1 MDNSIYQKGGIND
14 VCNYVIVKNN
24 PKYINSV
31 MYQLEMV
38 TNIYSGKRYG
48 AKPLYEPYYESEL
61 NHISIAVVQ
70 FKLLQAIDKSDFV
83 LAKELVKL
91 LKKNYHRLALQI
103 QKISVIFDILY
114 SDIVIDSNMTN
125 FNRHYKWIT
134 KKDKLLCTKYD
145 NDAKYFYD
153 IYTKIYNKDYNI
165 EELVLKL
172 INSDAFASGE
182 KLSMRKRFDFLIE
195 KLYEL

>member
-1 MDNSIYQKGGIND
+1 MKKKFRLLNFEKLLLEKETVYEND
-14 VCNYVIVKNN
+14 
-24 PKYINSV
+24 
-31 MYQLEMV
+31 
-38 TNIYSGKRYG
+38 
-48 AKPLYEPYYESEL
+48 L

-83 LAKELVKL
+83 LAKELVNL
-91 LKKNYHRLALQI
+91 LKKNYHRLVLQI
-103 QKISVIFDILY
+103 QKLSVIFDILY

-125 FNRHYKWIT
+125 FSRHYKWIT
-134 KKDKLLCTKYD
+134 EKDKLLCTKYD

-153 IYTKIYNKDYNI
+153 IYTKIFNKDYNI

-172 INSDAFASGE
+172 INSDDFASGE